1 MKKRN
6 LFYALTA
13 GIALFS
19 ACNNNS
25 DEFTPGDDSAAQQIV
40 LQVASSGDG
49 LTTRAGRPLYG
60 EEAKQTIENVKVLI
74 CKAADG
80 TIVYDKLIQNWNGDG
95 ATPYNQNGHGRE
107 TVIEL
112 TKKLDAGI
120 YKVYGIGYSSDSK
133 YKVETATLDVHL
145 KDLITNTVQIFK
157 GDLKITLEQNGQELK
172 DKAGEEIFAGSL
184 DLTIEKGKGFKK
196 PVVLHRQVAG
206 TFGYF
211 KEVPYIAEAAKLR
224 LVAYNRNQDLVLGQF
239 NPNVM
244 AENGTTNN
252 TAMFV
257 VNGTNQ
263 ISEDK
268 HVIYEINLADWYKN
282 GTQDIKDENKD
293 GLIDNTHWQ
302 VPSALQGKAKF
313 KTGSFFGGNFV
324 IPFAKGSS
332 EEKTFVLELTNNDG
346 TSALRSWIV
355 KLPEDD
361 KQSSEHDLY
370 TWNTSSFN
378 TKKNTDNSTT
388 YNVVRNHLY
397 GIGKKTSD
405 NPTDPDKEDPNKED
419 PESLNNKQE
428 LILQVNDNWEII
440 HKMELD

>member
-80 TIVYDKLIQNWNGDG
+80 AIVYDKLIQNWNGDG

-112 TKKLDAGI
+112 TKKLDAGT

-133 YKVETATLDVHL
+133 YKVEQENLSAYLAKTT
-145 KDLITNTVQIFK
+145 TNAVTTFNEN
-157 GDLKITLEQNGQELK
+157 LKITLDQSGDLA
-172 DKAGEEIFAGSL
+172 DKVGEEIFAGSL
-184 DLTIEKGKGFKK
+184 EFTIEKGKGFKK

-211 KEVPYIAEAAKLR
+211 KEVPYIAKAAKLR
-224 LVAYNRNQDLVLGQF
+224 LVSYDRNQSLVLGQF
-239 NPNVM
+239 NTNVM
-244 AENGTTNN
+244 TGNGTTNN

-257 VNGTNQ
+257 VNGTDK
-263 ISEDK
+263 ITEDK
-268 HVIYEINLADWYKN
+268 HVIYEINLKDWYKN
-282 GTQDIKDENKD
+282 GITDIKDEDNN
-293 GLIDNTHWQ
+293 GLIDATNWQ
-302 VPSALQGKAKF
+302 VPSA
-313 KTGSFFGGNFV
+313 SFC
-324 IPFAKGSS
+324 KR
-332 EEKTFVLELTNNDG
+332 L
-346 TSALRSWIV
+346 
-355 KLPEDD
+355 
-361 KQSSEHDLY
+361 
-370 TWNTSSFN
+370 
-378 TKKNTDNSTT
+378 
-388 YNVVRNHLY
+388 
-397 GIGKKTSD
+397 
-405 NPTDPDKEDPNKED
+405 
-419 PESLNNKQE
+419 
-428 LILQVNDNWEII
+428 
-440 HKMELD
+440 

>member
-1 MKKRN
+1 M
-6 LFYALTA
+6 
-13 GIALFS
+13 
-19 ACNNNS
+19 
-25 DEFTPGDDSAAQQIV
+25 
-40 LQVASSGDG
+40 
-49 LTTRAGRPLYG
+49 
-60 EEAKQTIENVKVLI
+60 
-74 CKAADG
+74 
-80 TIVYDKLIQNWNGDG
+80 
-95 ATPYNQNGHGRE
+95 
-107 TVIEL
+107 
-112 TKKLDAGI
+112 
-120 YKVYGIGYSSDSK
+120 
-133 YKVETATLDVHL
+133 
-145 KDLITNTVQIFK
+145 
-157 GDLKITLEQNGQELK
+157 
-172 DKAGEEIFAGSL
+172 
-184 DLTIEKGKGFKK
+184 
-196 PVVLHRQVAG
+196 HRQVAG

-224 LVAYNRNQDLVLGQF
+224 LVSYDRNQSLVLGQF
-239 NPNVM
+239 NTNVM
-244 AENGTTNN
+244 TGNGTTNN

-257 VNGTNQ
+257 VNGTDK
-263 ISEDK
+263 ITEDK
-268 HVIYEINLADWYKN
+268 HVIYEINLKDWYKN
-282 GTQDIKDENKD
+282 GITDIKDEDNN
-293 GLIDNTHWQ
+293 GLIDATNWQ

>member
-1 MKKRN
+1 M
-6 LFYALTA
+6 
-13 GIALFS
+13 FS

-80 TIVYDKLIQNWNGDG
+80 AIVYDKLIQNWNGDG

-112 TKKLDAGI
+112 TKKLDAGT

-133 YKVETATLDVHL
+133 YKVEQENLSAYLAKTT
-145 KDLITNTVQIFK
+145 TNAVTTFNEN
-157 GDLKITLEQNGQELK
+157 LKITLDQSGDLA
-172 DKAGEEIFAGSL
+172 DKVGEEIFAGSL
-184 DLTIEKGKGFKK
+184 EFTIEKGKGFKK

-211 KEVPYIAEAAKLR
+211 KEVPYIAKAAKLR
-224 LVAYNRNQDLVLGQF
+224 LVSYDRNQSLVLGQF
-239 NPNVM
+239 NTNVM
-244 AENGTTNN
+244 TGNGTTNN

-257 VNGTNQ
+257 VNGTDK
-263 ISEDK
+263 ITEDK
-268 HVIYEINLADWYKN
+268 HVIYEINLKDWYKN
-282 GTQDIKDENKD
+282 GITDIKDEDNN
-293 GLIDNTHWQ
+293 GLIDATNWQ

>member
-80 TIVYDKLIQNWNGDG
+80 AIVYDKLIQNWNGDG

-112 TKKLDAGI
+112 TKKLDAGT

-133 YKVETATLDVHL
+133 YKVEQENLSAYLAKTT
-145 KDLITNTVQIFK
+145 TNAVTTFNEN
-157 GDLKITLEQNGQELK
+157 LKITLDQSGDLA
-172 DKAGEEIFAGSL
+172 DKVGEEIFAGSL
-184 DLTIEKGKGFKK
+184 EFTIEKGKGFKK

-211 KEVPYIAEAAKLR
+211 KEVPYIAKAAKLR
-224 LVAYNRNQDLVLGQF
+224 LVSYDRNQSLVLGQF
-239 NPNVM
+239 NTNVM
-244 AENGTTNN
+244 TGNGTTNN

-257 VNGTNQ
+257 VNGTDK
-263 ISEDK
+263 ITEDK
-268 HVIYEINLADWYKN
+268 HVIYEINLKDWYKN
-282 GTQDIKDENKD
+282 GITDIKDEDNN
-293 GLIDNTHWQ
+293 GLIDATNWQ

-397 GIGKKTSD
+397 GIGKKSSD

>member
-80 TIVYDKLIQNWNGDG
+80 AIVYDKLIQNWNGDG

-112 TKKLDAGI
+112 TKKLDAGT

-133 YKVETATLDVHL
+133 YKVEQENLSAYLAKTT
-145 KDLITNTVQIFK
+145 TNAVTTFNEN
-157 GDLKITLEQNGQELK
+157 LKITLDQSGDLA
-172 DKAGEEIFAGSL
+172 DKVGEEIFAGSL
-184 DLTIEKGKGFKK
+184 EFTIEKGKGFKK

-211 KEVPYIAEAAKLR
+211 KEVPYIAKAAKLR
-224 LVAYNRNQDLVLGQF
+224 LVSYDRNQSLVLGQF
-239 NPNVM
+239 NTNVM
-244 AENGTTNN
+244 TGNGTTNN

-257 VNGTNQ
+257 VNGTDK
-263 ISEDK
+263 ITEDK
-268 HVIYEINLADWYKN
+268 HVIYEINLKDWYKN
-282 GTQDIKDENKD
+282 GITDIKDEDNN
-293 GLIDNTHWQ
+293 GLIDATNWQ